1 MIKAAI
7 YDMDGTLVDTE
18 HLGLVAWDKAAEQ
31 LGADVPREL
40 AKQFIGRARPSVVD
54 MLVEHLGSR
63 PLSEAVYDLHRD
75 IQFEL
80 SKEQLDTKPGA
91 IESLR
96 ALHEEGYRIALA
108 TSSRRQTVDY
118 NLNRF
123 GIMDLFEVITCG
135 DEMERGKPHPDIY
148 LLTAE
153 RLGIDP
159 VECAVIEDSA
169 NGVKAGHA
177 AGMHVYMVPDVLA
190 PTDELIALCDRVLK
204 DLFELPGALRED
216 GGIARA

>member
-1 MIKAAI
+1 MIKAVI

-18 HLGLVAWDKAAEQ
+18 HLGLRAWDEAAEQ
-31 LGADVPREL
+31 LGTDVPRDL
-40 AKQFIGRARPSVVD
+40 SKQFIGRARPSVVD

-63 PLSEAVYDLHRD
+63 SLAEQVYDLHRD

-80 SKEQLDTKPGA
+80 SKDHLETKPGA
-91 IESLR
+91 LESLR
-96 ALHEEGYRIALA
+96 TLHEEGYRIALA
-108 TSSRRQTVDY
+108 TSSRRETVDY

-135 DEMERGKPHPDIY
+135 DEMKRGKPYPDIY
-148 LLTAE
+148 LRTAE
-153 RLGIDP
+153 RLELDP
-159 VECAVIEDSA
+159 VTCAVIEDSA

-190 PTDELIALCDRVLK
+190 PTEELVAMCDRVLES
-204 DLFELPGALRED
+204 LFELPAALRED
-216 GGIARA
+216 GGMVRA